1 MTREE
6 LQENAI
12 YSLIN
17 DKRLLLQ
24 WATSLGKGY
33 AAVRAVDRIKPEKTL
48 LVVAEIMHKNNWRK
62 EFKDYGAEYL
72 YDKLTVECYASLKNH
87 RDTSWD
93 LIIFDEAHHLGSDLR
108 MDILQSLKAERVLAL
123 SATLSD
129 ANLESLLNL
138 TFGTFK
144 VSDISMQTA
153 IENGWLP
160 EPKIFIIPL
169 KLPVSGYTETIVEE
183 WGLSKKRVKYECTW
197 EQRWN
202 FLRSKKTLY
211 PNATLTIHCT
221 PYQKYLYLSEQ
232 FEYWKKRYFILK
244 NERVKNKWLQF
255 GNLRK
260 IFLGSL
266 KTELVRN
273 FLTTLSDKRYICFC
287 TNIEQAD
294 TLGGSHSI
302 HSHYKSKQND
312 AVLAAFNNKEIN
324 NIFAVGMAQEGQ
336 NLVDIEVGI
345 IVQLD
350 GKERPFIQKF
360 GRAMRAKD
368 PVQYIFYYKDT
379 RDEEYLKK
387 VLEGINPEYI
397 QEITL

>member
-169 KLPVSGYTETIVEE
+169 
-183 WGLSKKRVKYECTW
+183 
-197 EQRWN
+197 
-202 FLRSKKTLY
+202 
-211 PNATLTIHCT
+211 
-221 PYQKYLYLSEQ
+221 
-232 FEYWKKRYFILK
+232 
-244 NERVKNKWLQF
+244 
-255 GNLRK
+255 
-260 IFLGSL
+260 
-266 KTELVRN
+266 
-273 FLTTLSDKRYICFC
+273 
-287 TNIEQAD
+287 
-294 TLGGSHSI
+294 
-302 HSHYKSKQND
+302 
-312 AVLAAFNNKEIN
+312 
-324 NIFAVGMAQEGQ
+324 
-336 NLVDIEVGI
+336 
-345 IVQLD
+345 
-350 GKERPFIQKF
+350 
-360 GRAMRAKD
+360 
-368 PVQYIFYYKDT
+368 
-379 RDEEYLKK
+379 
-387 VLEGINPEYI
+387 
-397 QEITL
+397 